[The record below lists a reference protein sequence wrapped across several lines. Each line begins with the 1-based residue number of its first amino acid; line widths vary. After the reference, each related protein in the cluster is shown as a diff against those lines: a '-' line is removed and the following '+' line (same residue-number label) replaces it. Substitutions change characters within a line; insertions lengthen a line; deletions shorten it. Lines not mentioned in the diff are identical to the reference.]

1 MNLIRENKA
10 WAALAGL
17 LLVAGAATAAPMIT
31 GPAGVAMVGDNLVY
45 TVSDNNPADG
55 VDTGGTGLY
64 AADFSFDYDPL
75 VMQYLLATAMPVL
88 YQLTAPNLAANDPD
102 PAGQLTT
109 QVLALTVPAAGDLF
123 TITFLALAPSTGTAV
138 RFGVPDGGAYGSSP
152 ANIGFIGKVTL
163 PISPSNIVPEPE
175 GWALALLAGGIAAG
189 FTRRSRRPAQH

>member
-1 MNLIRENKA
+1 MNLIRKNKA

-17 LLVAGAATAAPMIT
+17 LLVAGTATAAPVIT

-55 VDTGGTGLY
+55 VDTATGFY
-64 AADFSFDYDPL
+64 AADFSFDYDKL

-88 YQLTAPNLAANDPD
+88 FLTAPDLGMGDPD
-102 PAGQLTT
+102 PAGLLTT
-109 QVLALTVPAAGDLF
+109 QAVAFTVPAAGDLF
-123 TITFLALAPSTGTAV
+123 TITFLALAPSTGTEV
-138 RFGVPDGGAYGSSP
+138 RFRVTDGGAYGSSP
-152 ANIGFIGKVTL
+152 AITGFIGKVTL

-175 GWALALLAGGIAAG
+175 GWALALLAGAIAAG

>member
-1 MNLIRENKA
+1 MNLIRKNKA

-17 LLVAGAATAAPMIT
+17 LLVAGTATAVPVIT

-55 VDTGGTGLY
+55 VDIGTGFY

-88 YQLTAPNLAANDPD
+88 DLLVAPDLGLGDPD
-102 PAGQLTT
+102 PAGLLTT
-109 QVLALTVPAAGDLF
+109 QAVAFTVPAAGDLF
-123 TITFLALAPSTGTAV
+123 TITFLARAPSTGTEV
-138 RFGVPDGGAYGSSP
+138 RFRVADGGVYGSSG
-152 ANIGFIGKVTL
+152 AITGFINKVTL

-175 GWALALLAGGIAAG
+175 GWALALLAGAIAAG

>member
-10 WAALAGL
+10 WAALVSL
-17 LLVAGAATAAPMIT
+17 MLVAGTATALPVIQ

-55 VDTGGTGLY
+55 VDIGTGFY

-75 VMQYLLATAMPVL
+75 VMQYLLVTQVALLDLLV
-88 YQLTAPNLAANDPD
+88 APDLGLGDPD
-102 PAGQLTT
+102 PAGLLTT
-109 QVLALTVPAAGDLF
+109 QAVAFTVPAAGDLF
-123 TITFLALAPSTGTAV
+123 TITFLARAPSTAAEV
-138 RFGVPDGGAYGSSP
+138 RFRVADGGVYGSSG
-152 ANIGFIGKVTL
+152 AITGFINKVTL

-175 GWALALLAGGIAAG
+175 GWALALLAGAIAAG

>member
-1 MNLIRENKA
+1 MNLIRKNKA

-17 LLVAGAATAAPMIT
+17 LLVAGTATAVPVIT

-55 VDTGGTGLY
+55 VDIGTGFY

-75 VMQYLLATAMPVL
+75 VMQYLLVTQVALLDLLV
-88 YQLTAPNLAANDPD
+88 APDLGLGDPD
-102 PAGQLTT
+102 PAGLLTT
-109 QVLALTVPAAGDLF
+109 QAVAFTVPAAGDLF
-123 TITFLALAPSTGTAV
+123 TITFLALAPSTGTEV
-138 RFGVPDGGAYGSSP
+138 RFRVTDGGVYGSSG
-152 ANIGFIGKVTL
+152 AITGFIDKVTL

-175 GWALALLAGGIAAG
+175 GWALALLAGAIAAG